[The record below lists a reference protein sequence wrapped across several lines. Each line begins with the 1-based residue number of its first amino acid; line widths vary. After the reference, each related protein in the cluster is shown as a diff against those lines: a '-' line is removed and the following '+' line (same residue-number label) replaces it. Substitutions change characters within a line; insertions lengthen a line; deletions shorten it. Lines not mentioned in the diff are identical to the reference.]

1 MKCPKCGKTLKD
13 AVCEC
18 AVIKKS
24 IELAA
29 IDSEKI
35 SLLVGAIDSGDVPG
49 VERILEDKI
58 DLNVASGGEGG
69 TPLHH
74 AVSCGDINIT
84 RLLLL
89 AGADPNISA
98 SDGKPPLI
106 IAAANGNIDIV
117 KLLHK
122 YDAKLNARDADNLS
136 AIDHARNKGFE
147 SIVEFIAEIL
157 AHVDDVPVRDEKFS
171 NKAWHK
177 AANDYDGLY
186 KNDTVN
192 KTRPHERNYAPI
204 IIPVAAALVIVMII
218 IFYYRHYQNRAGE
231 ENTVL
236 QITRTANVGELVN
249 KINNYAAGENSDQKL
264 SFIVD
269 KILSAGSSETSLS
282 LETAVLGGNAVPPK
296 IAQAFFDRAA
306 VNAYKFRSSKLLVDY
321 CFNNFHK
328 ISEVKKIG
336 SILLNYNSDEV
347 NFIVTGNIIGE
358 YGRNNYIAVKKAAG
372 IFSGYRIY
380 GEPSFKALVS
390 NIESILSERDK
401 LEKLRSEN
409 ETDAQKPAEQH
420 SGNGDIDKI
429 TGGINL
435 LMKNNSALLAEIKN
449 KHDAEIINYIAG
461 LKFAPLDALFGS
473 AGLDSAD
480 GRGNT
485 LLMLAAAQN
494 NFEACAKLM
503 ERKAPPN
510 LINGD
515 SLTVLDIANN
525 NNNKSVIDLLRANG
539 ARTFAEIKS
548 GEEADRGRSI
558 VEKQNAVLE
567 LVTRNDIAGLSGT
580 DFAAIDIDYRFDNG
594 RTYLILAT
602 TLNHLQAVK
611 FLIAKGAG
619 PDIKDRD
626 GKKAIDYAEQLHYGD
641 IYETL
646 KNAEKI
652 PEK

>member
-29 IDSEKI
+29 IDFEKI
-35 SLLVGAIDSGDVPG
+35 SLLVGAINSGDVPG

-89 AGADPNISA
+89 AGAEPNISA
-98 SDGKPPLI
+98 PDGKTPLI
-106 IAAANGNIDIV
+106 IAAASGNIDIV
-117 KLLHK
+117 KLLQR

-192 KTRPHERNYAPI
+192 KTRPPERNYVPI
-204 IIPVAAALVIVMII
+204 IIPVAAALVLVLVF
-218 IFYYRHYQNRAGE
+218 IFYYRQYQTRVRE
-231 ENTVL
+231 ENAVM
-236 QITRTANVGELVN
+236 QITRTANIGELVT

-282 LETAVLGGNAVPPK
+282 LETAVLKGNAVPPK
-296 IAQAFFDRAA
+296 IAQAFFERAA
-306 VNAYKFRSSKLLVDY
+306 VNGHKFRSPKMLVDY
-321 CFNNFHK
+321 CFHNFHK
-328 ISEVKKIG
+328 ISEVKTIG
-336 SILLNYNSDEV
+336 SILLNYNSEEV

-358 YGRNNYIAVKKAAG
+358 CGRNNYTAVKKAAG
-372 IFSGYRIY
+372 IFGGYRVY
-380 GEPSFKALVS
+380 GESSVKTLLDNVD
-390 NIESILSERDK
+390 SIISERNK
-401 LEKLRSEN
+401 LEKIRSEI
-409 ETDAQKPAEQH
+409 ETDAQKQAEQH

-435 LMKNNSALLAEIKN
+435 LIKNNSALLAEIKN
-449 KHDAEIINYIAG
+449 KHNAEITSYIAG
-461 LKFAPLDALFGS
+461 LKFAPLDALSDS
-473 AGLDSAD
+473 AGPDSAD

-515 SLTVLDIANN
+515 SLTALDIANK
-525 NNNKSVIDLLRANG
+525 NNNKSIIELLRANG
-539 ARTFAEIKS
+539 AKTFAEIKS
-548 GEEADRGRSI
+548 GEEANRSRSI
-558 VEKQNAVLE
+558 AEKQNAVLE
-567 LVTRNDIAGLSGT
+567 MVTRNDIAGLSGT

-611 FLIAKGAG
+611 FLIARGAG
-619 PDIKDRD
+619 LDIKDRD

-646 KNAEKI
+646 KSAGKVREK
-652 PEK
+652 